1 MSKSSFDTRIQTGA
15 CVIFVVIGLKKTFIR
30 VLLMQE
36 NNLRNEHRKSIVI
49 QMKILSKENLKLIVF
64 KLAFI

>member
-15 CVIFVVIGLKKTFIR
+15 RVIFVVIGLKKTFLH